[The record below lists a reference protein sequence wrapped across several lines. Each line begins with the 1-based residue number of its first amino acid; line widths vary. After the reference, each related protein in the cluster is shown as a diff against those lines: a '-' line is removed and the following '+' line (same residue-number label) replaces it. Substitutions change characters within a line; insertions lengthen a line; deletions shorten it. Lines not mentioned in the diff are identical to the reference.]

1 MIATAPEYD
10 GRRLTLAALRW
21 QLAMLLVGVLTLAA
35 LVLVISGEPLLA
47 FAIFALP
54 PAAYVMYRW
63 PEATVCLVALILYTN
78 ASAIAVRIHDVPFI
92 AAAIYPM
99 LLLYPIGRH
108 LILGGEK
115 IVFTPALPYILA
127 FLAVQ
132 ILGVLFSM
140 RPEYSMG
147 GLRDFVFEGLLIY
160 FLFTNA
166 IRTPKVLNQVVWS
179 LLAAGACMGAL
190 VAYQQFTES
199 YDSNFLGFAQVD
211 SGLGFNAGGPA
222 RQRRLGGPLGMP
234 NRFAQIMAVLVPVA
248 LYQFRSARTRRTAIL
263 SLAALIL
270 ILTGCALTFSRGAAV
285 GLAFLFMLMIGLGQ
299 VRIRHVAIIAAAIG
313 CVALLVPQ
321 YSARVTSILNVASL
335 ATKTGSPGMDAADGS
350 TRGRITEMV
359 AAVIIFTD
367 HPIVGVGP
375 KMYAQHY
382 IDYAR
387 VAGGKVRAGTR
398 QAHNLFL
405 DIAAEHGVL
414 GLAAFIM
421 AVAVTIRELIRARQR
436 WLHSRPDLANL
447 CMGLALA
454 LVAHLA
460 TGMFLHASYIRYF
473 WFLMAVAAAGA
484 HVVENEERLSPA
496 TLVRSAT

>member
-1 MIATAPEYD
+1 
-10 GRRLTLAALRW
+10 
-21 QLAMLLVGVLTLAA
+21 
-35 LVLVISGEPLLA
+35 
-47 FAIFALP
+47 
-54 PAAYVMYRW
+54 
-63 PEATVCLVALILYTN
+63 
-78 ASAIAVRIHDVPFI
+78 
-92 AAAIYPM
+92 
-99 LLLYPIGRH
+99 
-108 LILGGEK
+108 
-115 IVFTPALPYILA
+115 
-127 FLAVQ
+127 
-132 ILGVLFSM
+132 
-140 RPEYSMG
+140 
-147 GLRDFVFEGLLIY
+147 
-160 FLFTNA
+160 
-166 IRTPKVLNQVVWS
+166 
-179 LLAAGACMGAL
+179 
-190 VAYQQFTES
+190 
-199 YDSNFLGFAQVD
+199 
-211 SGLGFNAGGPA
+211 
-222 RQRRLGGPLGMP
+222 
-234 NRFAQIMAVLVPVA
+234 VA
-248 LYQFRSARTRRTAIL
+248 LYQFRSARTRSTAIL
-263 SLAALIL
+263 SLAALFL

-299 VRIRHVAIIAAAIG
+299 VRIRHVAIIVAAIG
-313 CVALLVPQ
+313 FVALLVPQ

-473 WFLMAVAAAGA
+473 WFLLAVASSAA
-484 HVVENEERLSPA
+484 HVIDNEKRVSPA